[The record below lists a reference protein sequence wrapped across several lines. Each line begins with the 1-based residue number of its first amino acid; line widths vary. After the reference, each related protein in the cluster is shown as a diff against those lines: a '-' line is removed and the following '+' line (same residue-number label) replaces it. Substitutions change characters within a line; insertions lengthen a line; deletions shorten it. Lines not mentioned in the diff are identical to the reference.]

1 MKKVY
6 AIVIPV
12 DVDFITFSAIYHKVY
27 LDRKNAEKQLTAMR
41 SAGFKNYD
49 IIELELYGAWN
60 DKTNISVA
68 YYGYLYIIDEADEEK
83 RLLVSSDCLFTNKNH
98 LRTECLTT
106 RCSEY
111 AKVVKCNEAMTNYTF
126 RETLSGG
133 RFQVRIRAVTIV

>member
-6 AIVIPV
+6 AIVIPGN
-12 DVDFITFSAIYHKVY
+12 DEPITFSAIYHKAY
-27 LDRKNAEKQLTAMR
+27 LDRKNAEKQLAAMR

-60 DKTNISVA
+60 DETDISVA
-68 YYGYLYIIDEADEEK
+68 YYGYLYVIDEAEDEK
-83 RLLVSSDCLFTNKNH
+83 RLLVSSDCLFTSRNH

-106 RCSEY
+106 RCSEH
-111 AKVVKCNEAMTNYTF
+111 AKVVKCNEVMSNYTF

-133 RFQVRIRAVTIV
+133 LYQVRIRAVTIV